1 MSVTSFFYEEDN
13 QTFKIQSVLRP
24 ALSGLIVSVLDR
36 LVVGNGTLASNLI
49 FGLSVATGTL
59 VGDVAATQISP
70 MVGDWAMLSTDKSLS
85 NRTSEIVGGAT
96 MSILVNDYLIGNPNY
111 WSNNSPSVEL
121 LEKIGLIVVAD
132 TISAQFSDM
141 LENKVKES
149 MQSFA

>member
-36 LVVGNGTLASNLI
+36 LVAGNGTLASNLI

-85 NRTSEIVGGAT
+85 N
-96 MSILVNDYLIGNPNY
+96 
-111 WSNNSPSVEL
+111 
-121 LEKIGLIVVAD
+121 
-132 TISAQFSDM
+132 
-141 LENKVKES
+141 
-149 MQSFA
+149 